1 MKIMLTDM
9 NLKLKFQKQVPV
21 MRESS
26 AAGSGNSKI
35 ERLWKSDPWAALH
48 KIVGTFYFL

>member
-21 MRESS
+21 MREI
-26 AAGSGNSKI
+26 AQQQVLVIQRLNAYGSLTHWL
-35 ERLWKSDPWAALH
+35 RY
-48 KIVGTFYFL
+48 TR